1 MITVNMEQI
10 TKEQRTALQQQTQ
23 WGDIER
29 ASRIY
34 AERYGKTIAP
44 NYLTK
49 FLTGYREGS
58 AKIKRKHQPLD
69 MYAAIVMAVAERQT
83 KTTETNRKAAEL
95 RRLIENIHNDTKPQP
110 IAL

>member
-1 MITVNMEQI
+1 MITINMEQI
-10 TKEQRTALQQQTQ
+10 SQQQRTALQQKTQ

-34 AERYGKTIAP
+34 AERYGKSIAP

-58 AKIKRKHQPLD
+58 AKIPRKHHPLD
-69 MYAAIVMAVAERQT
+69 MYAAIVMAVAERQE
-83 KTTETNRKAAEL
+83 KTSETNRKADEL
-95 RRLIENIHNDTKPQP
+95 RKLIDTIHNDTTQTL
-110 IAL
+110 AQ

>member
-1 MITVNMEQI
+1 MKQEAITI
-10 TKEQRTALQQQTQ
+10 TERQALHQKTQ

-29 ASRIY
+29 AAQIY
-34 AERYGKTIAP
+34 QERFGKKIAP

-58 AKIKRKHQPLD
+58 AKIARKHQPLD
-69 MYAAIVMAVAERQT
+69 MYAAIVAAIAERQA
-83 KTTETNRKAAEL
+83 KTLETNQKAAQL
-95 RRLIENIHNDTKPQP
+95 RRLIETIHNDTKPQP